1 MTQSS
6 KLSEVGALIE
16 TAMRHQSSAERAI
29 SDLNYAISTLK
40 SASDTA
46 TERVSDTVFRRL
58 SASLDK
64 TEAKYKQSTQDL
76 IYFTENTRKNIE
88 DIEKSIKIKTS
99 LHAVL
104 LSFSIVILSMIVLI
118 TLYYITPTASDII
131 QLRRERDAIQN
142 EIRIARE
149 HQSNLK
155 YVESLLNNCNFGN
168 NINHRCIKIRKSPS
182 PFLSKDDNYWAA
194 Y

>member
-16 TAMRHQSSAERAI
+16 TALRHQSSAERAI
-29 SDLNYAISTLK
+29 SNLNHAIDTLK
-40 SASDTA
+40 LASDTA

-64 TEAKYKQSTQDL
+64 TETKYKQSTQDL
-76 IYFTENTRKNIE
+76 VSFTENTRKNIE
-88 DIEKSIKIKTS
+88 NIEKSIKIKTS
-99 LHAVL
+99 LHAIL
-104 LSFSIVILSMIVLI
+104 LAFSIVVFSMIVLI
-118 TLYYITPTASDII
+118 TLHYIAPTASEII
-131 QLRRERDAIQN
+131 QLRRERDTIQN
-142 EIRIARE
+142 EIRIAKE

-155 YVESLLNNCNFGN
+155 YIENVLSNCTLGN
-168 NINHRCIKIRKSPS
+168 NINYKCIKIRKSPP
-182 PFLSKDDNYWAA
+182 PFTGKDGNYWAA